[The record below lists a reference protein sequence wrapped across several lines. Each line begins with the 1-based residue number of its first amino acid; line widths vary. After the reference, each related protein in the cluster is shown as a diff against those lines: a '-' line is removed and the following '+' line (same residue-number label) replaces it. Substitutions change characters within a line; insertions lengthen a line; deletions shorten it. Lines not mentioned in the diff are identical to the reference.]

1 MAPLWYLSQATEK
14 LLKDIY
20 TGEYQRDSIRESWD
34 DTLPDLKNKALNF
47 SKDISPSYL
56 QDLCVARIFRC
67 FCLLLVGENF
77 DTLRDNVVQ
86 VASSLQRIPPP
97 ESSTFHG
104 RYIDPR
110 HWTQLAEALY
120 HSATSPFDN
129 LVRLRLESSLTSS
142 PQIMGV
148 DLVTFRET
156 RAIPNLLRSH
166 PGNDAIT
173 TNVSHENTG
182 GPHVATAGQV
192 TDGIDEAD
200 ELTGYQLVEKA
211 VEYSADDAVDMGD
224 GEGPDRSRE
233 AIVIQRAVR
242 RYLLKFSEG
251 SSKDEMKTRRDRLF
265 KLCSASANAVHARYR
280 KIYLGPVPHLL
291 LCLDWII
298 LSAQAEKVTI
308 KARRKDATLP
318 SQALSDLS
326 TLTDAD
332 NSHP

>member
-1 MAPLWYLSQATEK
+1 
-14 LLKDIY
+14 
-20 TGEYQRDSIRESWD
+20 
-34 DTLPDLKNKALNF
+34 
-47 SKDISPSYL
+47 
-56 QDLCVARIFRC
+56 
-67 FCLLLVGENF
+67 
-77 DTLRDNVVQ
+77 
-86 VASSLQRIPPP
+86 
-97 ESSTFHG
+97 
-104 RYIDPR
+104 
-110 HWTQLAEALY
+110 
-120 HSATSPFDN
+120 
-129 LVRLRLESSLTSS
+129 
-142 PQIMGV
+142 MGV

-326 TLTDAD
+326 TLQTQITHILKEAHGLRKVLEPGSTLHIRVDLRDEWDAVRD
-332 NSHP
+332 LEPLRDVVEKARNLVERLSDPRFPAVEFECAWNGIMPSRVRK